1 MARRSRLET
10 LCDGTEGILGDM
22 IFLAS
27 QSPRRRELLAQIGV
41 AFEVLDVDVPER
53 RLPAESALDYVSRVA
68 RDKARAGL
76 LQAADRPDAW
86 VIGAD
91 TEVVLAHDVFGKPRD
106 ADDAAQLLRRLSGRE
121 HREIGRAHV

>member
-1 MARRSRLET
+1 MIRRTPRFTRTDT
-10 LCDGTEGILGDM
+10 LFPYTT
-22 IFLAS
+22 FFRS
-27 QSPRRRELLAQIGV
+27 
-41 AFEVLDVDVPER
+41 LDVDVPER

-91 TEVVLAHDVFGKPRD
+91 TEVVLDDDVFGKPRD
-106 ADDAAQLLRRLSGRE
+106 ADDAAQMLRRLSGRE